1 MTKSTNKHQFPL
13 GDKVY
18 QLQKYLQKLIHNFRK
33 EHKYSLGEKIMQKSW
48 ELSDVIYQANNCPVK
63 TRAKHIQ
70 QASTVFDQLENRIKM
85 AYDLKLISHKQMGQ
99 IVKQSEEIGKMLTG
113 WLKWAEK
120 QSAN

>member
-1 MTKSTNKHQFPL
+1 MTKNSNQRHFPL

-18 QLQKYLQKLIHNFRK
+18 QLQTYLQQLVHNFRK

-48 ELSDVIYQANNCPVK
+48 ELSDVIYQANNCQIK
-63 TRAKHIQ
+63 ARAKYIQ

-85 AYDLKLISHKQMGQ
+85 AYDLKLISHKQMGK

-113 WLKWAEK
+113 WLRWAKK
-120 QSAN
+120 QSSS